1 MALAH
6 AILVSLLDCPCSGYD
21 LAKRFD
27 RSVGFFWDASHQQI
41 YRELAKLETDGYLI
55 AEKIDQ
61 EGRPNKKV
69 YAVTPSGKALLR
81 DWITQPSDI
90 SPIKDD
96 LLVKLF
102 GGHVVPKAAILEELE
117 QHRQQHLARL
127 EEYRAIQAT
136 FLSTQPLPLETQYQ
150 YLTLL
155 NGLRYEEGWLAWC
168 EDAIAQLQQHP
179 GS

>member
-6 AILVSLLDCPCSGYD
+6 AILVSLLDSPCSGYD

-41 YRELAKLETDGYLI
+41 YRELSRLEAEGCLI
-55 AEKIDQ
+55 AERIDQ

-69 YAVTPSGKALLR
+69 YEVTPAGRQFLQL
-81 DWITQPSDI
+81 WIAQPGEI

-102 GGHVVPKAAILEELE
+102 GGYMVPREVILEELE
-117 QHRQQHLARL
+117 HHRQCHQARL
-127 EEYRAIQAT
+127 EEYRTIQAN
-136 FLSTQPLPLETQYQ
+136 FLENPGPLPIEAEFQ

-155 NGLRYEEGWLAWC
+155 NGLRYEEGWLLWC
-168 EDAIAQLQQHP
+168 EEAIARLQQR
-179 GS
+179 